1 MDQDSNSADL
11 ERPGEVQK
19 FLKIVGTPNGKGAM
33 GVEGVEV
40 LGRHRWIT

>member
-1 MDQDSNSADL
+1 MDQDSNSTDL

-33 GVEGVEV
+33 GVEA